1 MSQGARTRA
10 RLKARMP
17 ITLSGPY
24 ESDAD
29 RADRWDGIVGLAC
42 AAIFAGLLACLI
54 FNVI

>member
-10 RLKARMP
+10 LLRSRQP

-24 ESDAD
+24 ESDAE